1 MGDGEKASLR
11 LQFNPKVRLA
21 FHGATITTDAGL
33 LAFREFDD
41 ALGLTEIAEDYLQES
56 RTGRNIHH
64 HLVPLLRQSIYSR
77 LAGYDDTNDAVR
89 LSQDPA
95 MRVIVGWQ
103 GSERKGAST
112 SEMGRF
118 ETEFLTQ
125 EDNRQA
131 LARMN
136 TRWVERAMA
145 HTLHQRV
152 ILDMDSSDLSWSRV
166 KLDTPTDRTFPCPT
180 TVSRAPIVSSKGVFT
195 SGKWTNSTPM

>member
-1 MGDGEKASLR
+1 MGDGEKASPR
-11 LQFNPKVRLA
+11 LQFNPKGPPGISRC
-21 FHGATITTDAGL
+21 HHHHRCCL
-33 LAFREFDD
+33 LAFRGFDD

-56 RTGRNIHH
+56 RTGRNILH

-152 ILDMDSSDLSWSRV
+152 ILDMDSSESPVHGQQEGAAYNGHFECVCYHPPLSVQPVRG
-166 KLDTPTDRTFPCPT
+166 L
-180 TVSRAPIVSSKGVFT
+180 
-195 SGKWTNSTPM
+195 